1 MKAVVYH
8 SDGLRFE
15 EIQKPV
21 PADHEVLIKVR
32 AASLNALD
40 SHLLEHPFMRRVLS
54 ALGKAKTT
62 RPGRDVAGEV
72 EAVGSKVTRFKPG
85 DVVFGAGD
93 GTCAEY
99 VCTKELALVI
109 KPDSLSFEHA
119 AAVPVAGLTALQG
132 LRDSGKLQ
140 RGQRVL
146 INGAASGVGT
156 FAVQIARSFGGNV
169 TAVCSTRNV
178 EMVRMLGADR
188 VFDYTRED
196 FAESGARNGERYDVI
211 FDLVS
216 NHSFSEHRRLL
227 NPEGTYIGAGVLG
240 LKSMIGL
247 LPRLG
252 TELIMS
258 RFVSQKFVT
267 FMAKLKE
274 DDLTILSDLI
284 TAGKV
289 TPVIDRTYPLSEG
302 PEAVR
307 YVAGKHARGKVIVVV
322 HPQITQIEHSYATNL

>member
-40 SHLLEHPFMRRVLS
+40 SHLLEHPSMRRVLS
-54 ALGKAKTT
+54 AMGKAKTT

-72 EAVGSKVTRFKPG
+72 EAVGSKVTGFKPG
-85 DVVFGAGD
+85 DAVFGAGD

-99 VCTKELALVI
+99 VCTKETALVI
-109 KPDSLSFEHA
+109 KPESLSFEHA

-132 LRDSGKLQ
+132 MRDSGKLQ
-140 RGQRVL
+140 RGQKVL

-188 VFDYTRED
+188 VFDYTLED
-196 FAESGARNGERYDVI
+196 FAKSGERYDLI

-216 NHSFSEHRRLL
+216 NHSFSEHRRVL
-227 NPEGTYIGAGVLG
+227 NPRGIYIGAGVLG
-240 LKSMIGL
+240 LKSMSGL

-252 TELIMS
+252 TELMMS

-267 FMAKLKE
+267 FMAKLKQ
-274 DDLTILSDLI
+274 DDLTILGDLI
-284 TAGKV
+284 TAGEV
-289 TPVIDRTYPLSEG
+289 TPVIDRTYSLSEA

-307 YVAGKHARGKVIVVV
+307 YLAGRHARGKVIVVV
-322 HPQITQIEHSYATNL
+322 NQQVTQIE

>member
-15 EIQKPV
+15 ETEKPG
-21 PADHEVLIKVR
+21 PADDEVLIKVR

-54 ALGKAKTT
+54 AMGKAKTS
-62 RPGRDVAGEV
+62 RPGRDVAGDV

-99 VCTKELALVI
+99 VCTKESALVI
-109 KPDSLSFEHA
+109 KPDSLSYEQA

-140 RGQRVL
+140 AGQKVL

-178 EMVRMLGADR
+178 EMVRMLG
-188 VFDYTRED
+188 
-196 FAESGARNGERYDVI
+196 
-211 FDLVS
+211 
-216 NHSFSEHRRLL
+216 
-227 NPEGTYIGAGVLG
+227 
-240 LKSMIGL
+240 
-247 LPRLG
+247 
-252 TELIMS
+252 
-258 RFVSQKFVT
+258 
-267 FMAKLKE
+267 
-274 DDLTILSDLI
+274 
-284 TAGKV
+284 
-289 TPVIDRTYPLSEG
+289 
-302 PEAVR
+302 
-307 YVAGKHARGKVIVVV
+307 
-322 HPQITQIEHSYATNL
+322 

>member
-15 EIQKPV
+15 ETEKPT
-21 PADHEVLIKVR
+21 PADNEVLIKVR

-54 ALGKAKTT
+54 AMGKEKIT
-62 RPGRDVAGEV
+62 RAGRDVAGEV
-72 EAVGSKVTRFKPG
+72 EAVGGKVTRFKPG
-85 DVVFGAGD
+85 DAVFGAGN
-93 GTCAEY
+93 GSCAEY
-99 VCTKELALVI
+99 VCAKESALVI
-109 KPDSLSFEHA
+109 KPDSLSFQQA

-132 LRDSGKLQ
+132 LRDTGKLQ
-140 RGQRVL
+140 LGQKVL

-156 FAVQIARSFGGNV
+156 FAVQIARSFGGEV
-169 TAVCSTRNV
+169 AAVCSTRNL
-178 EMVRMLGADR
+178 EMVQTLGADR

-196 FAESGARNGERYDVI
+196 FAKSGERYDLI

-216 NHSFSEHRRLL
+216 NHSFSEYRRVL
-227 NPEGTYIGAGVLG
+227 NPKGTYIGAGALG

-252 TELIMS
+252 IELVMS
-258 RFVSQKFVT
+258 RFVSENFVR

-274 DDLTILSDLI
+274 EDLTILSELI

-322 HPQITQIEHSYATNL
+322 NQQITQIE